1 MKNPIVNWR
10 GIYMPLGF
18 RKKKKKKKDLPTPP
32 SVSRKVD
39 KSFQKVLGE
48 LYETVPTKETGIR
61 APQQTRKSKPR
72 QALPDLPGSPKEFS
86 PPPFDQSPPSELPPP
101 PFEDSRRTTTKP
113 SQSDEPPSQIFGNNA
128 ITDEIQAE
136 LRSRSF
142 GASILE
148 KAPTKTSAPRKT
160 TEDLTRIHFQ
170 ESRRDYI
177 EAGNKNLE
185 MKFFEYAATNY
196 SCAILC
202 DLISDGVEKARN
214 TFIQISSGKPSGV
227 VDNVIF
233 DNVRLLIESTRSK
246 NFTFLTRAE
255 KGIRA
260 NLSPLYPEDV
270 AIIERG
276 IKSAKAHFGL
286 E

>member
-1 MKNPIVNWR
+1 
-10 GIYMPLGF
+10 MPLGF

-32 SVSRKVD
+32 DLSRKVD

-48 LYETVPTKETGIR
+48 LYETVPPKNSGIAR
-61 APQQTRKSKPR
+61 PPQSSKR
-72 QALPDLPGSPKEFS
+72 QPQSALPEPPGPPREFS
-86 PPPFDQSPPSELPPP
+86 PPPFNQSPPSELPPP
-101 PFEDSRRTTTKP
+101 PFEDSRKSSYKSTE
-113 SQSDEPPSQIFGNNA
+113 SEGPPVQIFGNEA
-128 ITDEIQAE
+128 LTDEIQAE

-142 GASILE
+142 GSSILE
-148 KAPTKTSAPRKT
+148 KAPTTPPAPRKT

-185 MKFFEYAATNY
+185 LNFFEYAATNY
-196 SCAILC
+196 ACAILC
-202 DLISDGVEKARN
+202 DLISNGVDEAKN
-214 TFIQISSGKPSGV
+214 TFAQISSGKPSGV

-233 DNVRLLIESTRSK
+233 DNVRLLIEATRSK
-246 NFTFLTRAE
+246 NFTFLNRAE
-255 KGIRA
+255 KAIRN
-260 NLSPLYPEDV
+260 NLSQLYPEDV

-276 IKSAKAHFGL
+276 IKSAKAYFGL

>member
-1 MKNPIVNWR
+1 
-10 GIYMPLGF
+10 MPLGF

-32 SVSRKVD
+32 DLSRKVD

-48 LYETVPTKETGIR
+48 LYETVPTKSSGMSGPPKTPKKVHR
-61 APQQTRKSKPR
+61 PS
-72 QALPDLPGSPKEFS
+72 LPELPGAPNEFS
-86 PPPFDQSPPSELPPP
+86 PPPFDQSPPSVLPPP
-101 PFEDSRRTTTKP
+101 PFQDSRRP
-113 SQSDEPPSQIFGNNA
+113 SNQSAESEEPPSQIFGNEA

-142 GASILE
+142 GSSILE
-148 KAPTKTSAPRKT
+148 KAPTTPPAPRKT

-185 MKFFEYAATNY
+185 LNFLEYAATNY

-202 DLISDGVEKARN
+202 DLISVGVDKAKQ
-214 TFIQISSGKPSGV
+214 TFSQLSSGKPSGV

-233 DNVRLLIESTRSK
+233 ENVRLLVEATRSK

-255 KGIRA
+255 KVIRA
-260 NLSPLYPEDV
+260 NLTQLYPEDV

-276 IKSAKAHFGL
+276 IKSAKAYFGL

>member
-1 MKNPIVNWR
+1 
-10 GIYMPLGF
+10 MPLGF
-18 RKKKKKKKDLPTPP
+18 RRKKKKKKDLPTPP
-32 SVSRKVD
+32 DLSRRVD
-39 KSFQKVLGE
+39 KDFQKVLGE
-48 LYETVPTKETGIR
+48 LYETVPPKNTGI
-61 APQQTRKSKPR
+61 AAPR
-72 QALPDLPGSPKEFS
+72 QTPKRQPRPALPELPGSSKEFS

-101 PFEDSRRTTTKP
+101 PFESFRKP
-113 SQSDEPPSQIFGNNA
+113 STKSSQSEDFPEQILGNES

-142 GASILE
+142 GTSILE
-148 KAPTKTSAPRKT
+148 KTPTTPTAPRKT

-185 MKFFEYAATNY
+185 MNFFEYAATNY
-196 SCAILC
+196 ACAILC
-202 DLISDGVEKARN
+202 DLISDGVDKARN
-214 TFIQISSGKPSGV
+214 TFSQITSGKPSGV

-233 DNVRLLIESTRSK
+233 DNVRLLVEATRSK
-246 NFTFLTRAE
+246 NFTFLSRAE
-255 KGIRA
+255 KAIKS
-260 NLSPLYPEDV
+260 NLSQLYPEDV

-286 E
+286 D